1 MFREIP
7 ALRIRGTT
15 AEPFSDEVMVEI
27 PLTIQVNGRSVGTA
41 MTSPVDLPEF
51 VTGFLFTTG
60 TIGALSELVSLEID
74 GETARVVVKQSTTT
88 VLQQKADPAGAPRVP
103 AETIIKGLFEVLE
116 SELHNRTGGAQAV
129 GLIVPPAVVY
139 RAEDIGRH
147 NALDRVIG
155 FGLMHNIDFRN
166 SFVVCSGR
174 ISAAMAR
181 KCVIAGIPVAA
192 TRGAT
197 TTEAIRVATEGDLT
211 IIGFVR
217 RESMNVYTGRHRIE
231 WSKKD

>member
-1 MFREIP
+1 MFRKIP

-60 TIGALSELVSLEID
+60 TLGALSELVSLEID
-74 GETARVVVKQSTTT
+74 GETARVVVKQSATT
-88 VLQQKADPAGAPRVP
+88 VLQHKADPACAPRVP

>member
-1 MFREIP
+1 M
-7 ALRIRGTT
+7 
-15 AEPFSDEVMVEI
+15 
-27 PLTIQVNGRSVGTA
+27 
-41 MTSPVDLPEF
+41 
-51 VTGFLFTTG
+51 
-60 TIGALSELVSLEID
+60 
-74 GETARVVVKQSTTT
+74 
-88 VLQQKADPAGAPRVP
+88 
-103 AETIIKGLFEVLE
+103 LE
-116 SELHNRTGGAQAV
+116 SDLHNRTGGAQAV

-181 KCVIAGIPVAA
+181 KCIIAGIPVAA

-211 IIGFVR
+211 IIGFVK
-217 RESMNVYTGRHRIE
+217 RESMNVYTGCHRIE
-231 WSKKD
+231 CSKETSTHPGNLKGHQ